1 MRRDYFGDLAA
12 FAAVA
17 DERSFTRAAA
27 KLGLSVPALSRTIQA
42 LEERLGVALLART
55 TRSVALTP
63 EGERLRGI
71 QPDFNVLE
79 ARLSRLSEAEQA
91 ISGTVRI
98 AAPRHAATS
107 LWPALNRL
115 LADCPDIQLDL
126 VAPGGKA
133 DATIRLGEQIERGI
147 ATVRV
152 GTNLRMVLVA
162 SPAWLVG
169 RPLPN
174 TPHELA
180 EQSAVV
186 CQDAP
191 VWQFEWNGVATVRPA
206 ARLTVADPD
215 LAVAAALDDI
225 GFAYVFE
232 DLATPHLATGRLMR
246 VRREWCALAPG
257 YHLHYPA
264 KDTSPA
270 LAAIVDT
277 LRFAPERDN
286 VRRFSLGSGARRP
299 AA

>member
-27 KLGLSVPALSRTIQA
+27 KLGLSVPALSRTVQA
-42 LEERLGVALLART
+42 LEDRLGVALLART

-63 EGERLRGI
+63 AGEKLRGM
-71 QPDFNVLE
+71 QPDFNALE
-79 ARLSRLSEAEQA
+79 AKLSGLSEAKQA

-126 VAPGGKA
+126 VAPGDEA
-133 DATIRLGEQIERGI
+133 DAMIRLGEQIERGI
-147 ATVRV
+147 AAVRLGPDV
-152 GTNLRMVLVA
+152 RMALVA
-162 SPAWLVG
+162 SPAWLAG
-169 RPLPN
+169 RPLPVS
-174 TPHELA
+174 PHELA

-186 CQDAP
+186 CRDAP
-191 VWQFEWNGVATVRPA
+191 AWQFEWNGVAAVRPA
-206 ARLTVADPD
+206 ARLTVADPE
-215 LAVAAALDDI
+215 LAVAAALDGI

-232 DLATPHLATGRLMR
+232 DLAAPHLATGRLMR
-246 VRREWCALAPG
+246 VRREWCVPVAG

-264 KDTSPA
+264 KGASPA
-270 LAAIVDT
+270 LTAVVAA

-286 VRRFSLGSGARRP
+286 VRRFSLGNGARRP